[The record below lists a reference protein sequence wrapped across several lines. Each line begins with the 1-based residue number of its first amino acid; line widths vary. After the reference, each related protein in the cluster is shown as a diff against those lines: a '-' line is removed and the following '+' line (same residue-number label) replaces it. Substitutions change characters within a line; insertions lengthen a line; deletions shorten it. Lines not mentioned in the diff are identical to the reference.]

1 MLLIIHICSGNVKFD
16 DPCHY
21 NFTVINQRYNIS
33 SKPEKAQ
40 NLSDILRLTIDYKVD
55 PCDNFYNFACGT
67 WIKNIVDEP
76 EPWNR
81 ITTLGK
87 MKAYYLNELKGIV

>member
-40 NLSDILRLTIDYKVD
+40 NLSDILRLTIDYKVR
-55 PCDNFYNFACGT
+55 FSVKVFS
-67 WIKNIVDEP
+67 
-76 EPWNR
+76 
-81 ITTLGK
+81 
-87 MKAYYLNELKGIV
+87 GILVSGSI